1 MHKGAAEIR
10 PVQVSGIED
19 AHDSVVD
26 YAAEEIIDAPPGK
39 HCVYSSLR
47 TSLRRYGVNMAESEL
62 FMLCGSMCAEYS
74 GDLKRFGPEK
84 YPEQLQ
90 EMAASGGPVIRVEP
104 WIVGVSDESDL
115 LRALI
120 SGYGTML
127 HTSSTALT
135 YHDVYVKN
143 YPRGHVIELAGLD
156 LQERTAQVNDSFL
169 LDSSG
174 HAMTYVGSARLDDLM
189 QGIIEYAWLV
199 EQPAPLSPD
208 ELHAACAYHIRQYIT
223 GHEAVWRGVP
233 SSNDPGNKAG
243 NVAVGKQVK
252 RGDEGYRAFVE
263 DFRLL
268 TDMGDADFRTYC
280 HEIYYNLRL
289 GSALHLTDYTADYCM
304 VHKATLGPRAQHVV
318 ELAQS
323 LHAEWHKLNLHIY
336 KTGLQLRKHRMPDI
350 IERALSLI
358 DKQRHMLEELMIL
371 AEQAAE

>member
-1 MHKGAAEIR
+1 MHKGAEQTR
-10 PVQVSGIED
+10 PRLQSDMGTR
-19 AHDSVVD
+19 HDSIVD
-26 YAAEEIIDAPPGK
+26 HSAEEIANALPGK

-47 TSLRRYGVNMAESEL
+47 TSLRRYGVNMAEAEL
-62 FMLCGSMCAEYS
+62 FMLCGSMCAEYG

-104 WIVGVSDESDL
+104 WIEGVSNETDL
-115 LRALI
+115 LQVLT

-143 YPRGHVIELAGLD
+143 YPRGHVIELCGLD

-199 EQPAPLSPD
+199 EQPVPLSPR
-208 ELHAACAYHIRQYIT
+208 ELHAACAYHIRQYVT
-223 GHEAVWRGVP
+223 GE
-233 SSNDPGNKAG
+233 K
-243 NVAVGKQVK
+243 VATDQQVK
-252 RGDEGYRAFVE
+252 RGDAGYRSFVDDFHLLE
-263 DFRLL
+263 DME
-268 TDMGDADFRTYC
+268 DQEFRTYC

-289 GSALHLTDYTADYCM
+289 GSALHLTDYTADYCRL
-304 VHKATLGPRAQHVV
+304 HQDTLGPQTQHVI
-318 ELAQS
+318 ELAQA
-323 LHAEWHKLNLHIY
+323 LHRDWHKLNLHIY
-336 KTGLQLRKHRMPDI
+336 KTGLQLRKHRMPEI
-350 IERALSLI
+350 TERALHLI
-358 DKQRHMLEELMIL
+358 ERQHHMLEELMIL

>member
-1 MHKGAAEIR
+1 MHKGAAKNGA
-10 PVQVSGIED
+10 VQESGKGNCHGSMVNH
-19 AHDSVVD
+19 AVANV
-26 YAAEEIIDAPPGK
+26 ANALPGK

-47 TSLRRYGVNMAESEL
+47 TSLQRYGVSMAESEL

-104 WIVGVSDESDL
+104 WTAGVSNEGDL
-115 LRALI
+115 LRVFT

-127 HTSSTALT
+127 HTSSTTLT

-143 YPRGHVIELAGLD
+143 YPRGHVIELCGLD
-156 LQERTAQVNDSFL
+156 LQARTAQVNDSFL

-174 HAMTYVGSARLDDLM
+174 KAMTYVGPARLDDLM

-199 EQPAPLSPD
+199 EQPVRLSPG
-208 ELHAACAYHIRQYIT
+208 ELHTACAHHIRQYVT
-223 GHEAVWRGVP
+223 GQEAIWRDVP
-233 SSNDPGNKAG
+233 SSDEPGNRPEKG
-243 NVAVGKQVK
+243 TTGKQVK
-252 RGDEGYRAFVE
+252 RGDAGYRAFVD

-268 TDMGDADFRTYC
+268 TDMEDQDFRIYC

-289 GSALHLTDYTADYCM
+289 GSALHLADYAADYCLL
-304 VHKATLGPRAQHVV
+304 HQATLGPQAQHVA

-323 LHAEWHKLNLHIY
+323 LYADWHKLNLHIY
-336 KTGLQLRKHRMPDI
+336 KTGLQLRRHRIPEIM
-350 IERALSLI
+350 ERALKLI
-358 DKQRHMLEELMIL
+358 ERQRYMLEKLMIL
-371 AEQAAE
+371 AEQAAG

>member
-1 MHKGAAEIR
+1 MHKGAEKTR
-10 PVQVSGIED
+10 LMQGSDMETRQN
-19 AHDSVVD
+19 SVVD
-26 YAAEEIIDAPPGK
+26 YGTEEVANALPGK

-47 TSLRRYGVNMAESEL
+47 TSLRRYGVTMAESEL
-62 FMLCGSMCAEYS
+62 FMLCGSMCAEYG

-104 WIVGVSDESDL
+104 WVAGVSDETDL
-115 LRALI
+115 LRVLT

-143 YPRGHVIELAGLD
+143 YPRGHVIELCGLD

-199 EQPAPLSPD
+199 EQPAPLSPS
-208 ELHAACAYHIRQYIT
+208 EMHAACAHHIRQYLT
-223 GHEAVWRGVP
+223 GHEAIWRGVP
-233 SSNDPGNKAG
+233 TSNESVSQTGKA
-243 NVAVGKQVK
+243 VTGKQVK
-252 RGDEGYRAFVE
+252 RGDEGYRAFVD

-268 TDMGDADFRTYC
+268 ADMEDQDFRTYC

-289 GSALHLTDYTADYCM
+289 GSALHLTDYTADYCLL
-304 VHKATLGPRAQHVV
+304 HQATLGPQTQHVI
-318 ELAQS
+318 ELAQG
-323 LHAEWHKLNLHIY
+323 LYADWHKLNLHIY
-336 KTGLQLRKHRMPDI
+336 KTGLQLRKHRMPEI
-350 IERALSLI
+350 TERALHLI
-358 DKQRHMLEELMIL
+358 ERQRHMLEELMIL

>member
-1 MHKGAAEIR
+1 MHKGAAKTR
-10 PVQVSGIED
+10 PVQESGMD
-19 AHDSVVD
+19 SRHDSIVD
-26 YAAEEIIDAPPGK
+26 HAVEEVANALPGK

-104 WIVGVSDESDL
+104 WIAGVNDETDL
-115 LRALI
+115 LRVLT

-143 YPRGHVIELAGLD
+143 YPRGHVIELCGLD
-156 LQERTAQVNDSFL
+156 LGERTAQVNDSFL

-174 HAMTYVGSARLDDLM
+174 QAMTYVGPARLDDLM

-199 EQPAPLSPD
+199 EQPVRLSPG
-208 ELHAACAYHIRQYIT
+208 ELHAACAYHIRQYVT
-223 GHEAVWRGVP
+223 GHEAVWRGVLSP
-233 SSNDPGNKAG
+233 DESANQTGKA
-243 NVAVGKQVK
+243 ATGKHVK
-252 RGDEGYRAFVE
+252 RGDAGYRAFVD

-268 TDMGDADFRTYC
+268 AEMEDQDFRAYC

-289 GSALHLTDYTADYCM
+289 GSALHLTDYTADYCLL
-304 VHKATLGPRAQHVV
+304 HQASLGPHTQHVI

-323 LHAEWHKLNLHIY
+323 LYADWHKLNLYIY
-336 KTGLQLRKHRMPDI
+336 KTGLQLRKQRIPEI
-350 IERALSLI
+350 RERALSLI
-358 DKQRHMLEELMIL
+358 ERQRHMLEELMVL
-371 AEQAAE
+371 TEQAAD

>member
-1 MHKGAAEIR
+1 MDSR
-10 PVQVSGIED
+10 
-19 AHDSVVD
+19 HDSIVD
-26 YAAEEIIDAPPGK
+26 HAVEEAADALPGK

-74 GDLKRFGPEK
+74 GDLQRFGPEK

-90 EMAASGGPVIRVEP
+90 ELAASGGPVIRVEP
-104 WIVGVSDESDL
+104 WIAGVSDETDL
-115 LRALI
+115 LRVLT

-143 YPRGHVIELAGLD
+143 YPRGHVIELCGLD
-156 LQERTAQVNDSFL
+156 LGERTAQVNDSFL

-174 HAMTYVGSARLDDLM
+174 QAMTYVGSARLDDLM

-199 EQPAPLSPD
+199 EQPVRLSPG
-208 ELHAACAYHIRQYIT
+208 ELHAACAYHIRQYVT
-223 GHEAVWRGVP
+223 GHEAAWRGVP
-233 SSNDPGNKAG
+233 SPDESANQTGKA
-243 NVAVGKQVK
+243 ATGKQVK
-252 RGDEGYRAFVE
+252 RGDAGYRAFVD

-268 TDMGDADFRTYC
+268 ADMEDQDFRTYC

-289 GSALHLTDYTADYCM
+289 GSALHLTDYTADYCLL
-304 VHKATLGPRAQHVV
+304 HQATLGSQAQHVI

-323 LHAEWHKLNLHIY
+323 LYADWHKLNLYIY
-336 KTGLQLRKHRMPDI
+336 KTGLQLRKQRIPEI
-350 IERALSLI
+350 RERALSLI
-358 DKQRHMLEELMIL
+358 ERQRYMLENLMVL
-371 AEQAAE
+371 TEQAAD